1 MRSSGRFKTWKK
13 SGKLPPTNEVCGR
26 VTQERVPKFVQV
38 YSRPFSHAARSPR
51 AQKWARGKERRVCT
65 QFTRRKHDEILL
77 LGIVVLDKHSSDF
90 DDVCTPSEPSNFDSR
105 SAPRHSFS
113 NRHCCPAISA
123 NMGSTFALPAA
134 HANFRGRC

>member
-51 AQKWARGKERRVCT
+51 AQKWARRSSHTAALSSCKFRVRFC
-65 QFTRRKHDEILL
+65 
-77 LGIVVLDKHSSDF
+77 SDF
-90 DDVCTPSEPSNFDSR
+90 FLMAVN
-105 SAPRHSFS
+105 
-113 NRHCCPAISA
+113 
-123 NMGSTFALPAA
+123 
-134 HANFRGRC
+134 